1 MEFWDWGLEI
11 GDWRLEID
19 RFKEGVKILLG
30 FVGGLRDSKKGGMGK
45 GLAGLEKDMDM
56 EFDYGFW
63 IFKLGL
69 RRVLVFAGFADSP
82 GRLFEKGYVGKDF
95 GQGCYSCRM
104 FKLNNRT
111 LIKKHSSNYPTLQL
125 KFSIYPIHFHIQISR
140 RNLYFINFC

>member
-69 RRVLVFAGFADSP
+69 RRVLVFAGFAGSP
-82 GRLFEKGYVGKDF
+82 GRLFE
-95 GQGCYSCRM
+95 
-104 FKLNNRT
+104 
-111 LIKKHSSNYPTLQL
+111 
-125 KFSIYPIHFHIQISR
+125 
-140 RNLYFINFC
+140 